1 MAVLMVVLMVDE
13 TVVHWVVMTV
23 ECSVEKKAYSMVA
36 NWAGHSAVC
45 LGAAMVVSKA

>member
-36 NWAGHSAVC
+36 NWAEHSAVC
-45 LGAAMVVSKA
+45 LDTATVVS